1 MKIRIKFSK
10 QGEMKFIGHLDV
22 MRYFQ
27 KAMRRADVNIRYSEG
42 FSPHQIM
49 SFAAPLG
56 VGLTSN
62 GEYMDIE
69 VHSTGS
75 SAEMVRRLN
84 EVMVE
89 GFEVLSYRRLPD
101 GAGNAMSLVDCADYT
116 VRFRNGY
123 EPEDLEGFFAGLEAF
138 YGRESIP
145 IVKKTKKGE
154 RQLDLKPLIY
164 QLQVLRE
171 DERPAVAMRV
181 STGST
186 DNIKPEL
193 VLETYCRE
201 IGMEIT
207 PLTFEVQR
215 EEIYAPDFV
224 PLEALGEDIE

>member
-1 MKIRIKFSK
+1 MKIRIKFAK
-10 QGEMKFIGHLDV
+10 HGTMKFIGHLDV

-101 GAGNAMSLVDCADYT
+101 GAGNAMSLVDSADYT

-123 EPEDLEGFFAGLEAF
+123 EPEDLEGFFTGLEAF

-164 QLQVLRE
+164 QLRVLRE

-207 PLTFEVQR
+207 PFTVEVQR